1 MMKALV
7 SKWGNSLA
15 IRLPKVAVEKFR
27 LEEGVPV
34 EMSIEGDSI
43 EIRTARPRYRLADLL
58 AQITPGNK
66 PEAIDVAPVGEEAL

>member
-1 MMKALV
+1 MRALV

-34 EMSIEGDSI
+34 ELSIEGDRI
-43 EIRTARPRYRLADLL
+43 EIRAARPYYRLEDLL
-58 AQITPGNK
+58 AQIAPGSE
-66 PEAIDVAPVGEEAL
+66 PEVIDVRPTGEEAL